1 MRKLKV
7 YLDTSIINFL
17 LVEDAP
23 DYRRDTERFFTEV
36 VAANKIETYISGVV
50 IEELNNTQ
58 NTEKRNNLL
67 AVLTKYPSINRLEAV
82 DETAGD
88 INFLTETYIKNN
100 IIPRNKIADALHI
113 AYTTVYEMDILLS
126 WNFKHLA
133 NVQKERDII
142 AINRLNG
149 FNYPFRMI
157 TPLEVLGDE

>member
-7 YLDTSIINFL
+7 YLDTSVINFL

-23 DYRRDTERFFTEV
+23 DYRKDTERFFTEV
-36 VAANKIETYISGVV
+36 VAACKVETYISGVV

-58 NTEKRNNLL
+58 NVEKRKDLL
-67 AVLTKYPSINRLEAV
+67 DVLIKYPNINKLEATA
-82 DETAGD
+82 ETVND

-133 NVQKERDII
+133 NVQKERGII
-142 AINRLNG
+142 AINKLNG
-149 FNYPFRMI
+149 FNYPFRMT
-157 TPLEVLGDE
+157 TPLEVLFNE